1 MVLIKNNDVQKNKQN
16 YGHPIESITIA
27 LRPQPMWHNLWL
39 CYA

>member
-27 LRPQPMWHNLWL
+27 SRPQPTRRNL
-39 CYA
+39 